1 LRVTVVVVV
10 VVAIAAGCD
19 EMITGVDEGK
29 VAANPDPAWLVSAD
43 SHYGMGVLT
52 VVNASV
58 LQWDWYSSDNNTVID
73 SFTLVK
79 SH

>member
-1 LRVTVVVVV
+1 
-10 VVAIAAGCD
+10 
-19 EMITGVDEGK
+19 MITGVDEGK
-29 VAANPDPAWLVSAD
+29 VAANPDPTWLVSAD